1 MVGASVA
8 EQICRK
14 ALGFCGAVKV
24 VQVMLIGICVL
35 LWIKARLIV
44 RMKDHSCDTYVA
56 VVNGETTSVFDV
68 NSKVVRIAVH
78 WSGQIVESLVDA
90 LWGFGPFFLLWG

>member
-1 MVGASVA
+1 MVGANVA

-24 VQVMLIGICVL
+24 VQLMLIGMCVL
-35 LWIKARLIV
+35 LWIKATSDLVIV

-56 VVNGETTSVFDV
+56 AAISAD
-68 NSKVVRIAVH
+68 
-78 WSGQIVESLVDA
+78 
-90 LWGFGPFFLLWG
+90 